1 MWFLVRV
8 AFWLSIVILLL
19 PAAPAPQTAAEP
31 KFNATQALAAAMAA
45 ISDMR
50 EFCARQP
57 DACTVGS
64 QAIVAFGQKTQAGAN
79 IIYEL
84 MSKQANGE
92 RQKVGGEKTHRSTQK
107 SSQDTLTVL
116 DRAEP
121 WAGPQ
126 PVARSGTA
134 KALGGW

>member
-50 EFCARQP
+50 EFCAR
-57 DACTVGS
+57 
-64 QAIVAFGQKTQAGAN
+64 
-79 IIYEL
+79 L
-84 MSKQANGE
+84 ANGY
-92 RQKVGGEKTHRSTQK
+92 RQKVGGEKIHRSTQK
-107 SSQDTLTVL
+107 CSQDTLTVL

-121 WAGPQ
+121 WAGPL
-126 PVARSGTA
+126 PFARSGTA
-134 KALGGW
+134 KALQGSVSPLQRCCDEDSR